1 MLQLPKDLPFW
12 LRICLIFP
20 LLFLNGWLGLLL
32 LGYLQ
37 PFTSLLVTAIILAFL
52 LNFPIQLLQH
62 RGIHRLIAVG
72 IVLTVSLLILVVLGL
87 TLVPLIIEQLSGLVS
102 SLPSLIDSGIQ
113 QLEVIQ
119 KWAIAQK
126 LPSNFGEVAEREIQ
140 QLSGLLQATSSQ
152 LLSFILGAINSLINI
167 FLLLVL
173 TIFMVLNG
181 ERSWQGIFS
190 WLPFAWRQPLQLS
203 LQQTFQSY
211 FAAQALLAGIL
222 SLAQTFVFVVLGVPY
237 AVLFGVSI
245 GLTTL
250 IPYAS
255 TVMVVVVS
263 GLVALQDFTLG
274 LKVLASAI
282 LIGLINDNVVSPRL
296 VGSSIGLNPIWLI
309 IALFVGGKVAGV
321 LGLVIAVPIA
331 SVIKRMADVMRT
343 PGVEPSPLNTSVTAA
358 ID

>member
-1 MLQLPKDLPFW
+1 MLQLPKEIPFW
-12 LRICLIFP
+12 LRLWIIFP
-20 LLFLNGWLGLLL
+20 LAFLNGWLFLLL
-32 LGYLQ
+32 LSYLQ
-37 PFTSLLVTAIILAFL
+37 PLASLLITAIILAFL
-52 LNFPIQLLQH
+52 LNFPIQLLQQ
-62 RGIHRLIAVG
+62 RGIQRFVSIS
-72 IVLTVSLLILVVLGL
+72 IVLTLALLALGVVGL
-87 TLVPLIIEQLSGLVS
+87 TLVPLIVEQLSGLVT
-102 SLPSLIDSGIQ
+102 SLPTLIDSGTQ
-113 QLEVIQ
+113 QLEAIQ

-126 LPSNFGEVAEREIQ
+126 LPSNLGDVAAREIE
-140 QLSGLLQATSSQ
+140 QLSGILQATSSQ
-152 LLSFILGAINSLINI
+152 LLSFILGTINSLINI

-190 WLPFAWRQPLQLS
+190 WLSLDWSQPLQTS
-203 LQQTFQSY
+203 LQQTFQNY

-222 SLAQTFVFVVLGVPY
+222 SIAQTAVFLALGVPY

-263 GLVALQDFTLG
+263 VLVALQDFTLG

-282 LIGLINDNVVSPRL
+282 MIGLMNDNVVSPRL
-296 VGSSIGLNPIWLI
+296 VGNSIGLNPIWLI
-309 IALFVGGKVAGV
+309 IALFIGGKVAGV

-331 SVIKRMADVMRT
+331 SVIKRMTDIMRT
-343 PGVEPSPLNTSVTAA
+343 PSAELSPLNTATTPM
-358 ID
+358 D

>member
-1 MLQLPKDLPFW
+1 MIQLLKDTPFW
-12 LRICLIFP
+12 LRFCLIFP
-20 LLFLNGWLGLLL
+20 LAFLNGWLGLLL
-32 LGYLQ
+32 LDYLQ
-37 PFTSLLVTAIILAFL
+37 PLTSLLVTAVILAFL
-52 LNFPIQLLQH
+52 LNFPIYMLQKK
-62 RGIHRLIAVG
+62 GIQRFVAIS
-72 IVLTVSLLILVVLGL
+72 IVLSIALVVFGILAL
-87 TLVPLIIEQLSGLVS
+87 TLVPLIIEQLSGLVT
-102 SLPSLIDSGIQ
+102 SLPSLIDSGTQ

-119 KWAIAQK
+119 QWAIAQK
-126 LPSNFGEVAEREIQ
+126 LPTNIGEVAEREIE
-140 QLSGLLQATSSQ
+140 QLSGILQATSSQ

-181 ERSWQGIFS
+181 ERSWKGIFS
-190 WLPFAWRQPLQLS
+190 WLPLGWSQPLQSS

-222 SLAQTFVFVVLGVPY
+222 SMAQTIVFLALGVPY

-263 GLVALQDFTLG
+263 ILVALQDFALG

-309 IALFVGGKVAGV
+309 IALFIGGKVAGV

-331 SVIKRMADVMRT
+331 SVIKRMTDVMR
-343 PGVEPSPLNTSVTAA
+343 SPLGTTL
-358 ID
+358 D